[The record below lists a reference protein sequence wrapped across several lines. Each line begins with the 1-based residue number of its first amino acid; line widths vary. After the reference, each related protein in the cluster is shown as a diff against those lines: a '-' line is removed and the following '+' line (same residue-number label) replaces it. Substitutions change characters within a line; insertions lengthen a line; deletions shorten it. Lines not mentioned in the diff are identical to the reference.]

1 MSATI
6 AATTTGAPLA
16 TREIGT
22 GLWLLVPRGDLDGGT
37 VPALRSACVAA
48 LDRGGLDIVVD
59 LRGVRTMC
67 LDALDILA
75 LVSETL
81 LARGGFLWLAYG
93 GVGPSSDIAPIDE
106 RGLEAVEGVNQ
117 ALDDALRADRIEA
130 EVALGA

>member
-1 MSATI
+1 MGATT
-6 AATTTGAPLA
+6 AATTTQASLA

-22 GLWLLVPRGDLDGGT
+22 GFWLLVPRGDLAGDA

-59 LRGVRTMC
+59 LRGVRTMY

-81 LARGGFLWLAYG
+81 LARGGHLWLVRNGARN
-93 GVGPSSDIAPIDE
+93 PSDRVPVDE
-106 RGLEAVEGVNQ
+106 RGLEAVEGINP
-117 ALDDALRADRIEA
+117 ALDDALRVLRSVTEA
-130 EVALGA
+130 EHA